1 MKARTVA
8 DAITAL
14 YCRLSVDDELDGD
27 SNSIVHQ
34 KEMLGEYARK
44 NNYNNVKFYVD
55 DGYSGT
61 NFNRPAFKELI
72 RDIDSGFVGT
82 VIVKD
87 MSRLGRDY
95 LKVGYYSEVY
105 FGEAGVHFI
114 AVNDNVDNTIENDSD
129 FTPFRNIM
137 NEWYAKDTSKKVRA
151 VIRAKGMS
159 GKSTCNCP
167 PYGYVKDEQGNWL
180 VEREAAGIVKK
191 IYAMCIQGY
200 GPMQISR
207 KLNEMK
213 AISPVVWKKKVGW
226 KYKLE
231 KVERPELWTVT
242 AVRRILSNPIYL
254 GHTINFRTKKK
265 SYKSHSVVFL
275 PKEDWVIFEN
285 THEAIIDQDTFD
297 TVQKLREGV
306 KRRLSID
313 GEMSMFSGLLYC
325 ADCGAKMYLNRH
337 RGSEKDCFN
346 CASYRKE
353 KGRGCTSHYIT
364 LHAVEDI
371 VLYDLQ
377 RVLGM
382 ARNNETEFIAM
393 LQEKSKRMTKKDLSE
408 KERAREEAERR
419 IDALDRIIQNL
430 YEDKVNGT
438 LTEERFIKLS
448 KNYENEQAE
457 LTNKLKILTNELAT
471 AQKETAEL
479 NKFMRLVKRY
489 TEITELSPEIVR
501 TFIDKIYV
509 HKGEKAQG
517 GHRQTIEIIYNC
529 VGAVPEMENN
539 RTETNSL
546 DNKSG
551 L

>member
-1 MKARTVA
+1 MKTKTAK
-8 DAITAL
+8 DSITAL
-14 YCRLSVDDELDGD
+14 YCRLSVDDELNGE
-27 SNSIVHQ
+27 SNSITHQ
-34 KEMLGEYARK
+34 KEMLEEYAQK
-44 NNYNNVKFYVD
+44 NNFYNIKFYVD

-72 RDIDSGFVGT
+72 KNIDSGIVGT

-167 PYGYVKDEQGNWL
+167 PYGYIKDENGNWL
-180 VEREAAGIVKK
+180 VEKEAAEIVKK
-191 IYAMCIQGY
+191 IYRLCIEGY
-200 GPMQISR
+200 GPMQISK
-207 KLNEMK
+207 KLNAQK
-213 AISPVVWKKKVGW
+213 AISPVVWKNKVGW

-231 KVERPELWTVT
+231 KVDHPELWTVS
-242 AVRRILSNPIYL
+242 AIRRILSNPIYL
-254 GHTINFRTKKK
+254 GNTVNFRTKKK
-265 SYKSHSVVFL
+265 SYKSHSVVYL
-275 PKEDWVIFEN
+275 PKDEWVIFED
-285 THEAIIDQDTFD
+285 THEAIIDRDTFD

-306 KRRLSID
+306 RRRVSID
-313 GEMSMFSGLLYC
+313 GEMSIFSGLLYC

-337 RGSEKDCFN
+337 RGSEKDAFN

-353 KGRGCTSHYIT
+353 KERTCTSHYIT
-364 LHAVEDI
+364 LHAIEDI

-382 ARNNETEFIAM
+382 AKGKETEFVSM
-393 LQEKSKRMTKKDLSE
+393 LQEKNKKMTKSDLSE
-408 KERAREEAERR
+408 KAKECDEAEKR
-419 IDALDRIIQNL
+419 IAVLDRIIQNL
-430 YEDKVNGT
+430 YEDKVSGT
-438 LTEERFIKLS
+438 LSEERFIKLS
-448 KNYENEQAE
+448 KNYESEQAE
-457 LTNKLKILTNELAT
+457 LTDKVKFLKEELMAV
-471 AQKETAEL
+471 QKETADI
-479 NKFMRLVKRY
+479 NKFMRLIKRY
-489 TEITELSPEIVR
+489 TEITELNAEIVR

-529 VGAVPEMENN
+529 VGAIPEMEN
-539 RTETNSL
+539 
-546 DNKSG
+546 D
-551 L
+551 

>member
-1 MKARTVA
+1 MKTKTAK
-8 DAITAL
+8 DSITAL
-14 YCRLSVDDELDGD
+14 YCRLSVDDELNGE
-27 SNSIVHQ
+27 SNSITHQ
-34 KEMLGEYARK
+34 KEMLEEYAQK
-44 NNYNNVKFYVD
+44 NNFYNIKFYVD

-61 NFNRPAFKELI
+61 SFNRPAFKELI
-72 RDIDSGFVGT
+72 KNIDSGIVGT

-167 PYGYVKDEQGNWL
+167 PYGYIKDENGNWL
-180 VEREAAGIVKK
+180 VEKEAAEIVKK
-191 IYAMCIQGY
+191 IYRLCIEGY
-200 GPMQISR
+200 GPMQISK
-207 KLNEMK
+207 KLNAQK
-213 AISPVVWKKKVGW
+213 AISPVVWKNKVGW

-231 KVERPELWTVT
+231 KVDHPELWTVS
-242 AVRRILSNPIYL
+242 AIRRILSNPIYL
-254 GHTINFRTKKK
+254 GNTVNFRTKKK
-265 SYKSHSVVFL
+265 SYKSHSVVYL
-275 PKEDWVIFEN
+275 PKDEWVIFED
-285 THEAIIDQDTFD
+285 THEAIIDRDTFD

-306 KRRLSID
+306 RRRVSID
-313 GEMSMFSGLLYC
+313 GEMSIFSGLLYC

-337 RGSEKDCFN
+337 RGSEKDAFN

-353 KGRGCTSHYIT
+353 KERTCTSHYIT
-364 LHAVEDI
+364 LHAIEDI

-382 ARNNETEFIAM
+382 AKGKETEFVSM
-393 LQEKSKRMTKKDLSE
+393 LQEKNKKMTKSDLSE
-408 KERAREEAERR
+408 KAKECDEAEKR
-419 IDALDRIIQNL
+419 IAVLDRIIQNL
-430 YEDKVNGT
+430 YEDKVSGT
-438 LTEERFIKLS
+438 LSEERFIKLS
-448 KNYENEQAE
+448 KNYESEQAE
-457 LTNKLKILTNELAT
+457 LTDKVKFLKEELMAV
-471 AQKETAEL
+471 QKETADI
-479 NKFMRLVKRY
+479 NKFMRLIKRY
-489 TEITELSPEIVR
+489 TEITELNAEIVR

-529 VGAVPEMENN
+529 VGAIPEMEN
-539 RTETNSL
+539 
-546 DNKSG
+546 D
-551 L
+551 

>member
-1 MKARTVA
+1 MKVRTVGEV
-8 DAITAL
+8 ITAI
-14 YCRLSVDDELDGD
+14 YCRLSVDDELNGE
-27 SNSIVHQ
+27 SNSITHQ
-34 KEMLGEYARK
+34 KEMLGEYAQK
-44 NNYNNVKFYVD
+44 KGYGNVKFYVD

-72 RDIDSGFVGT
+72 QDIDAGYVGT

-114 AVNDNVDNTIENDSD
+114 AVNDNVDNTIETDSD

-159 GKSTCNCP
+159 GKTTCNCP
-167 PYGYVKDEQGNWL
+167 PYGYTKDKEGKWH
-180 VEREAAGIVKK
+180 VENEAAEIIRQ
-191 IYAMCIQGY
+191 IYAMCIKGF
-200 GPMQISR
+200 GPMQISK
-207 KLNEMK
+207 KLNEMG
-213 AISPVVWKKKVGW
+213 AISPVVWKSKVGW
-226 KYKLE
+226 NYKLE
-231 KVERPELWTVT
+231 KVDHPELWTVT

-275 PKEDWVIFEN
+275 PKEEWVIFEN

-313 GEMSMFSGLLYC
+313 GEMSIFSGLLYC

-337 RGSEKDCFN
+337 RGNEKDAFN

-353 KGRGCTSHYIT
+353 KERVCTSHYIA
-364 LHAVEDI
+364 LHTVENI

-382 ARNNETEFIAM
+382 ARDNEEEFVAM
-393 LQEKSKRMTKKDLSE
+393 LQEKNKRMTTKELADKK
-408 KERAREEAERR
+408 KTCEEAERR
-419 IDALDRIIQNL
+419 IEALDRIIESL
-430 YEDKVNGT
+430 YEDKVSGT
-438 LTEERFIKLS
+438 LSEERFIKMS
-448 KNYENEQAE
+448 KKYEQEQAE
-457 LTNKLKILTNELAT
+457 LTENVKALKEELSAV
-471 AQKETAEL
+471 QKETADI
-479 NKFMRLVKRY
+479 NKFLRLVKKY
-489 TEITELSPEIVR
+489 TEITELKPEIVR
-501 TFIDKIYV
+501 TFIDKIYI

-517 GHRQTIEIIYNC
+517 GHRQTVEIIYNC
-529 VGAVPEMENN
+529 VGAIPDM
-539 RTETNSL
+539 
-546 DNKSG
+546 KSEE
-551 L
+551 

>member
-1 MKARTVA
+1 MKARTVGEV
-8 DAITAL
+8 ITAI
-14 YCRLSVDDELDGD
+14 YCRLSVDDELSGE
-27 SNSIVHQ
+27 SNSITHQ
-34 KEMLGEYARK
+34 KEMLGEYAQK
-44 NNYNNVKFYVD
+44 KGFGNVKFYVD

-72 RDIDSGFVGT
+72 QDIDAGYVGT

-114 AVNDNVDNTIENDSD
+114 AVNDNVDNTIETDSD

-159 GKSTCNCP
+159 GKTTCNCP
-167 PYGYVKDEQGNWL
+167 PYGYTKDKEGKWH
-180 VEREAAGIVKK
+180 VENEAAEIIRQ
-191 IYAMCIQGY
+191 IYAMCIKGF
-200 GPMQISR
+200 GPMQISK
-207 KLNEMK
+207 KLNEMG
-213 AISPVVWKKKVGW
+213 AISPVVWKSKVGW
-226 KYKLE
+226 NYKLE
-231 KVERPELWTVT
+231 KVDHPELWPVT

-285 THEAIIDQDTFD
+285 THEPIIDQDTFD

-313 GEMSMFSGLLYC
+313 GEMSIFSGLLYC

-337 RGSEKDCFN
+337 RGNEKDAFN

-353 KGRGCTSHYIT
+353 KERICTSHYIT
-364 LHAVEDI
+364 LHAVENI

-382 ARNNETEFIAM
+382 ARDNEEEFVAL
-393 LQEKSKRMTKKDLSE
+393 LQEKNKRVTTKELADK
-408 KERAREEAERR
+408 KKTCEEADRR
-419 IDALDRIIQNL
+419 IEALDRIIESL
-430 YEDKVNGT
+430 YEDKVSGT
-438 LTEERFIKLS
+438 LSKERFIKMS
-448 KNYENEQAE
+448 KKYEQEQDELTENVKVLRAE
-457 LTNKLKILTNELAT
+457 LSA
-471 AQKETAEL
+471 AQKETADI
-479 NKFMRLVKRY
+479 NKFLRLIKKY
-489 TEITELSPEIVR
+489 TEITELKPEIVR
-501 TFIDKIYV
+501 TFIDKIYI

-517 GHRQTIEIIYNC
+517 GHRQTVAIFYNC
-529 VGAVPEMENN
+529 VGAIPD
-539 RTETNSL
+539 L
-546 DNKSG
+546 KSE
-551 L
+551 

>member
-1 MKARTVA
+1 MKTKTAK
-8 DAITAL
+8 DSITAL
-14 YCRLSVDDELDGD
+14 YCRLSVDDELNGE
-27 SNSIVHQ
+27 SNSITHQ
-34 KEMLGEYARK
+34 KEMLEEYAQK
-44 NNYNNVKFYVD
+44 NNFYNIKFYVD

-72 RDIDSGFVGT
+72 KNIDSGIVGT

-167 PYGYVKDEQGNWL
+167 PYGYIKDENGNWL
-180 VEREAAGIVKK
+180 VEKEAAEIVKR
-191 IYAMCIQGY
+191 IYRLCIEGY
-200 GPMQISR
+200 GPMQISK
-207 KLNEMK
+207 KLNAQE
-213 AISPVVWKKKVGW
+213 AISPVVWKNKVGW

-231 KVERPELWTVT
+231 KVDHPELWTVS
-242 AVRRILSNPIYL
+242 AIRRILSNPIYL
-254 GHTINFRTKKK
+254 GNTVNFRTKKK
-265 SYKSHSVVFL
+265 SYKSHSVVYL
-275 PKEDWVIFEN
+275 PKDEWVIFED
-285 THEAIIDQDTFD
+285 THEAIIDRDTFD
-297 TVQKLREGV
+297 TVQKLREGA
-306 KRRLSID
+306 RRRVSID
-313 GEMSMFSGLLYC
+313 GEMSIFSGLLYC

-337 RGSEKDCFN
+337 RGSEKDAFN

-353 KGRGCTSHYIT
+353 KERTCTSHYIT
-364 LHAVEDI
+364 LHAIEDI

-382 ARNNETEFIAM
+382 AKGKETEFVSM
-393 LQEKSKRMTKKDLSE
+393 LQEKNKKMTKSDLSE
-408 KERAREEAERR
+408 KAKECDEAEKR
-419 IDALDRIIQNL
+419 IAVLDRIIQNL
-430 YEDKVNGT
+430 YEDKVSGT
-438 LTEERFIKLS
+438 LSEERFIKLS
-448 KNYENEQAE
+448 KNYESEQAE
-457 LTNKLKILTNELAT
+457 LTDKVKFLKEELMAV
-471 AQKETAEL
+471 QKETADI
-479 NKFMRLVKRY
+479 NKFMRLIKRY
-489 TEITELSPEIVR
+489 TEITELNAEIVR
-501 TFIDKIYV
+501 TFIDKIYI

-529 VGAVPEMENN
+529 VGAIPEMEN
-539 RTETNSL
+539 
-546 DNKSG
+546 D
-551 L
+551 

>member
-1 MKARTVA
+1 MSRTSR
-8 DAITAL
+8 ITAL
-14 YCRLSVDDELDGD
+14 YERLSRDDDLTGE
-27 SNSIVHQ
+27 SNSITNQ
-34 KEMLGEYARK
+34 KKYLEDYARR
-44 NNYNNVKFYVD
+44 NGFENIRHFTD
-55 DGYSGT
+55 DGFSGV
-61 NFNRPAFKELI
+61 NFNRPGFQSLIKEVEAGNVETL
-72 RDIDSGFVGT
+72 
-82 VIVKD
+82 IVKD
-87 MSRLGRDY
+87 MSRLGRNY
-95 LKVGYYSEVY
+95 LQVGFYTEVL
-105 FGEAGVHFI
+105 FPQKNVRFLAI
-114 AVNDNVDNTIENDSD
+114 NNSIDSNNASDND
-129 FTPFRNIM
+129 FAPFLNIM

-471 AQKETAEL
+471 AQKETADL

>member
-1 MKARTVA
+1 MKTKTAK
-8 DAITAL
+8 DSITAL
-14 YCRLSVDDELDGD
+14 YCRLSVDDELNGE
-27 SNSIVHQ
+27 SNSITHQ
-34 KEMLGEYARK
+34 KEMLEEYAQK
-44 NNYNNVKFYVD
+44 NNFYNIKFYVD

-61 NFNRPAFKELI
+61 SFNRPAFKELI
-72 RDIDSGFVGT
+72 KNIDSGIVGT

-167 PYGYVKDEQGNWL
+167 PYGYIKDENGNWL
-180 VEREAAGIVKK
+180 VEKEAAEIVKK
-191 IYAMCIQGY
+191 IYRLCIEGY
-200 GPMQISR
+200 GPMQISK
-207 KLNEMK
+207 KLNAQK
-213 AISPVVWKKKVGW
+213 AISPVVWKNKVGW

-231 KVERPELWTVT
+231 KVDHPELWTVS
-242 AVRRILSNPIYL
+242 AIRRILSNPIYL
-254 GHTINFRTKKK
+254 GNTVNFRTKKK
-265 SYKSHSVVFL
+265 SYKSHSVVYL
-275 PKEDWVIFEN
+275 PKDEWVIFED
-285 THEAIIDQDTFD
+285 THEAIIDRDTFD

-306 KRRLSID
+306 RRRVSID
-313 GEMSMFSGLLYC
+313 GEMSIFSGLLYC

-337 RGSEKDCFN
+337 RGSEKDAFN

-353 KGRGCTSHYIT
+353 KERTCTSHYIT
-364 LHAVEDI
+364 LHAIEDI

-382 ARNNETEFIAM
+382 AKGQETEFVSM
-393 LQEKSKRMTKKDLSE
+393 LQEKNKKMTKSDLSE
-408 KERAREEAERR
+408 KAKECDEAEKR
-419 IDALDRIIQNL
+419 IAVLDRIIQNL
-430 YEDKVNGT
+430 YEDKVSGT
-438 LTEERFIKLS
+438 LSEERFIKLS
-448 KNYENEQAE
+448 KNYESEQAE
-457 LTNKLKILTNELAT
+457 LTDKVKFLKEELMAV
-471 AQKETAEL
+471 QKETADI
-479 NKFMRLVKRY
+479 NKFMRLIKRY
-489 TEITELSPEIVR
+489 TEITELNVEIVR

-529 VGAVPEMENN
+529 VGAIPEMEN
-539 RTETNSL
+539 
-546 DNKSG
+546 D
-551 L
+551 

>member
-1 MKARTVA
+1 MKTKTAK
-8 DAITAL
+8 DSITAL
-14 YCRLSVDDELDGD
+14 YCRLSVDDELNGE
-27 SNSIVHQ
+27 SNSITHQ
-34 KEMLGEYARK
+34 KEMLEEYAQK
-44 NNYNNVKFYVD
+44 NNFYNIKFYVD

-61 NFNRPAFKELI
+61 SFNRPAFKELI
-72 RDIDSGFVGT
+72 KNIDSGIVGT

-167 PYGYVKDEQGNWL
+167 PYGYIKDENGNWL
-180 VEREAAGIVKK
+180 VEKEAAEIVKK
-191 IYAMCIQGY
+191 IYRLCIEGY
-200 GPMQISR
+200 GPMQISK
-207 KLNEMK
+207 KLNAQK
-213 AISPVVWKKKVGW
+213 AISPVVWKNKVGW

-231 KVERPELWTVT
+231 KVDHPELWTVS
-242 AVRRILSNPIYL
+242 AIRRILSNPIYL
-254 GHTINFRTKKK
+254 GNTVNFRTKKK
-265 SYKSHSVVFL
+265 SYKSHSVVYL
-275 PKEDWVIFEN
+275 PKDEWVIFED
-285 THEAIIDQDTFD
+285 THEAIIDRDTFD

-306 KRRLSID
+306 RRRVSID
-313 GEMSMFSGLLYC
+313 GEMSIFSGLLYC

-337 RGSEKDCFN
+337 RGSEKDAFN

-353 KGRGCTSHYIT
+353 KERTCTSHYIT
-364 LHAVEDI
+364 LHAIEDI

-382 ARNNETEFIAM
+382 AKGQETEFVSM
-393 LQEKSKRMTKKDLSE
+393 LQEKNKKMTKSDLSE
-408 KERAREEAERR
+408 KAKECDEAEKR
-419 IDALDRIIQNL
+419 IAVLERIIQNL
-430 YEDKVNGT
+430 YEDKVSGT
-438 LTEERFIKLS
+438 LSEERFIKLS
-448 KNYENEQAE
+448 KNYESEQAE
-457 LTNKLKILTNELAT
+457 LTDKVKFLKEELMAV
-471 AQKETAEL
+471 QKETADI
-479 NKFMRLVKRY
+479 NKFMRLIKRY
-489 TEITELSPEIVR
+489 TEITELNAEIVR

-529 VGAVPEMENN
+529 VGAIPEMEN
-539 RTETNSL
+539 
-546 DNKSG
+546 D
-551 L
+551 

>member
-1 MKARTVA
+1 MKTKTAK
-8 DAITAL
+8 DSITAL
-14 YCRLSVDDELDGD
+14 YCRLSVDDELNGE
-27 SNSIVHQ
+27 SNSITHQ
-34 KEMLGEYARK
+34 KEMLEEYAQK
-44 NNYNNVKFYVD
+44 NNFYNIKFYVD

-61 NFNRPAFKELI
+61 SFNRPAFKELI
-72 RDIDSGFVGT
+72 KNIDSGIVGT

-167 PYGYVKDEQGNWL
+167 PYGYIKDENGNWL
-180 VEREAAGIVKK
+180 VEKEAAEIVKK
-191 IYAMCIQGY
+191 IYRLCIEGY
-200 GPMQISR
+200 GPMQISK
-207 KLNEMK
+207 KLNAQK
-213 AISPVVWKKKVGW
+213 AISPVVWKNKVGW

-231 KVERPELWTVT
+231 KVDHPELWTVS
-242 AVRRILSNPIYL
+242 AIRRILSNPIYL
-254 GHTINFRTKKK
+254 GNTVNFRTKKK
-265 SYKSHSVVFL
+265 SYKSHSVVYL
-275 PKEDWVIFEN
+275 PKDEWVIFED
-285 THEAIIDQDTFD
+285 THEAIIDRDTFD

-306 KRRLSID
+306 RRRVSID
-313 GEMSMFSGLLYC
+313 GEMSIFSGLLYC

-337 RGSEKDCFN
+337 RGSEKDAFN

-353 KGRGCTSHYIT
+353 KERTCTSHYIT
-364 LHAVEDI
+364 LHAIEDI

-382 ARNNETEFIAM
+382 AKGQETEFVSM
-393 LQEKSKRMTKKDLSE
+393 LQEKNKKMTKSDLSE
-408 KERAREEAERR
+408 KAKECDEAEKR
-419 IDALDRIIQNL
+419 IAVLDRIIQNL
-430 YEDKVNGT
+430 YEDKASGT
-438 LTEERFIKLS
+438 LSEERFIKLS
-448 KNYENEQAE
+448 KNYESEQAE
-457 LTNKLKILTNELAT
+457 LTDKVKFLKEELMAV
-471 AQKETAEL
+471 QKETADI
-479 NKFMRLVKRY
+479 NKFMRLIKRY
-489 TEITELSPEIVR
+489 TEITELNAEIVR

-529 VGAVPEMENN
+529 VGAIPEMEN
-539 RTETNSL
+539 
-546 DNKSG
+546 D
-551 L
+551 

>member
-1 MKARTVA
+1 MKARTA
-8 DAITAL
+8 KDSITAL
-14 YCRLSVDDELDGD
+14 YCRLSVDDELNGE
-27 SNSIVHQ
+27 SNSITHQ
-34 KEMLGEYARK
+34 KEMLEEYAQK
-44 NNYNNVKFYVD
+44 NNFYNIKFYVD

-61 NFNRPAFKELI
+61 SFNRPAFKELI
-72 RDIDSGFVGT
+72 KNIDSGIVGT

-167 PYGYVKDEQGNWL
+167 PYGYIKDENGNWL
-180 VEREAAGIVKK
+180 VEKEAAEIVKK
-191 IYAMCIQGY
+191 IYRLCIEGY
-200 GPMQISR
+200 GPMQISK
-207 KLNEMK
+207 KLNAQK
-213 AISPVVWKKKVGW
+213 AISPVVWKNKVGW

-231 KVERPELWTVT
+231 KVDHPELWTVS
-242 AVRRILSNPIYL
+242 AIRRILSNPIYL
-254 GHTINFRTKKK
+254 GNTVNFRTKKK
-265 SYKSHSVVFL
+265 SYKSHSVVYL
-275 PKEDWVIFEN
+275 PKDEWVIFED
-285 THEAIIDQDTFD
+285 THEAIIDRDTFD

-306 KRRLSID
+306 RRRVSID
-313 GEMSMFSGLLYC
+313 GEMSIFSGLLYC

-337 RGSEKDCFN
+337 RGSEKDAFN

-353 KGRGCTSHYIT
+353 KERTCTSHYIT
-364 LHAVEDI
+364 LHAIEDI

-382 ARNNETEFIAM
+382 AKGQETEFVSM
-393 LQEKSKRMTKKDLSE
+393 LQEKNKKMTKSDLSE
-408 KERAREEAERR
+408 KAKECDEAEKR
-419 IDALDRIIQNL
+419 IAVLDRIIQNL
-430 YEDKVNGT
+430 YEDKVSGT
-438 LTEERFIKLS
+438 LSEERFIKLS
-448 KNYENEQAE
+448 KNYESEQAE
-457 LTNKLKILTNELAT
+457 LTDKVKFLKEELMAV
-471 AQKETAEL
+471 QKETADI
-479 NKFMRLVKRY
+479 NKFMRLIKRY
-489 TEITELSPEIVR
+489 TEITELNAEIVR

-529 VGAVPEMENN
+529 VGAIPEMEN
-539 RTETNSL
+539 
-546 DNKSG
+546 D
-551 L
+551 

>member
-1 MKARTVA
+1 MKTKTAK
-8 DAITAL
+8 DSITAL
-14 YCRLSVDDELDGD
+14 YCRLSVDDELNGE
-27 SNSIVHQ
+27 SNSITHQ
-34 KEMLGEYARK
+34 KEMLEEYAQK
-44 NNYNNVKFYVD
+44 NNFYNIKFYVD

-72 RDIDSGFVGT
+72 KNIDSGIVGT

-167 PYGYVKDEQGNWL
+167 PYGYIKDENGNWL
-180 VEREAAGIVKK
+180 VEKEAAEIVKK
-191 IYAMCIQGY
+191 IYRLCIEGY
-200 GPMQISR
+200 GPMQISK
-207 KLNEMK
+207 KLNAQE
-213 AISPVVWKKKVGW
+213 AISPVVWKNKVGW

-231 KVERPELWTVT
+231 KVDHPELWTVS
-242 AVRRILSNPIYL
+242 AIRRILSNPIYL
-254 GHTINFRTKKK
+254 GNTVNFRTKKK
-265 SYKSHSVVFL
+265 SYKSHSVVYL
-275 PKEDWVIFEN
+275 PKDEWVIFED
-285 THEAIIDQDTFD
+285 THEAIIDRDTFD

-306 KRRLSID
+306 RRRVSID
-313 GEMSMFSGLLYC
+313 GEMSIFSGLLYC

-337 RGSEKDCFN
+337 RGSEKDAFN

-353 KGRGCTSHYIT
+353 KERTCTSHYIT
-364 LHAVEDI
+364 LHAIEDI

-382 ARNNETEFIAM
+382 AKEKETEFVSM
-393 LQEKSKRMTKKDLSE
+393 LQEKNKKMTKSDLSE
-408 KERAREEAERR
+408 KAKECDEAEKR
-419 IDALDRIIQNL
+419 IAVLDRIIQNL
-430 YEDKVNGT
+430 YEDKVSGT
-438 LTEERFIKLS
+438 LSEERFIKLS
-448 KNYENEQAE
+448 KNYESEQAE
-457 LTNKLKILTNELAT
+457 LTDKVKFLQDELMAV
-471 AQKETAEL
+471 QKETADI
-479 NKFMRLVKRY
+479 NKFMRLIKRY
-489 TEITELSPEIVR
+489 TEITELNAEIVR

-529 VGAVPEMENN
+529 VGAIPEMENN
-539 RTETNSL
+539 
-546 DNKSG
+546 
-551 L
+551 

>member
-1 MKARTVA
+1 MKTKTAK
-8 DAITAL
+8 DSITAL
-14 YCRLSVDDELDGD
+14 YCRLSVDDELNGE
-27 SNSIVHQ
+27 SNSITHQ
-34 KEMLGEYARK
+34 KEMLEEYAQK
-44 NNYNNVKFYVD
+44 NNFCNIKFYVD

-72 RDIDSGFVGT
+72 KNIDSGIVGT

-114 AVNDNVDNTIENDSD
+114 AVNDNVDNTIEDDSD

-167 PYGYVKDEQGNWL
+167 PYGYIKDDDGNWL
-180 VEREAAGIVKK
+180 VEKEAAEIVKR
-191 IYAMCIQGY
+191 IYRMCIEGY
-200 GPMQISR
+200 GPMQISK
-207 KLNEMK
+207 KLNEQK
-213 AISPVVWKKKVGW
+213 AISPVVWKNKVGW

-231 KVERPELWTVT
+231 KVDHPELWTVS
-242 AVRRILSNPIYL
+242 AIRRILSNPIYL
-254 GHTINFRTKKK
+254 GNTVNFRTKKK
-265 SYKSHSVVFL
+265 SYKSHSVVYL
-275 PKEDWVIFEN
+275 PKDEWVIFED
-285 THEAIIDQDTFD
+285 THEAIIDRDTFD

-306 KRRLSID
+306 RRRVSID
-313 GEMSMFSGLLYC
+313 GEMSIFSGLLYC

-337 RGSEKDCFN
+337 RGSEKDAFN

-353 KGRGCTSHYIT
+353 KERTCTSHYIT
-364 LHAVEDI
+364 LHAIEDI

-382 ARNNETEFIAM
+382 AKGRETEFVSM
-393 LQEKSKRMTKKDLSE
+393 LQEKNKRMTKSDLSE
-408 KERAREEAERR
+408 KAKECDEAEKR
-419 IDALDRIIQNL
+419 IAVLDRIIQNL
-430 YEDKVNGT
+430 YEDKVSGT
-438 LTEERFIKLS
+438 LSEERFIKLS
-448 KNYENEQAE
+448 KNYESEQAE
-457 LTNKLKILTNELAT
+457 LTDKVKFLKEELIAV
-471 AQKETAEL
+471 QKETADI
-479 NKFMRLVKRY
+479 NKFMRLIKRY
-489 TEITELSPEIVR
+489 TEITELSAEIVR

-529 VGAVPEMENN
+529 VGAIPEMENN
-539 RTETNSL
+539 
-546 DNKSG
+546 
-551 L
+551 

>member
-1 MKARTVA
+1 MKTKTAK
-8 DAITAL
+8 DSITAL
-14 YCRLSVDDELDGD
+14 YCRLSVDDELNGE
-27 SNSIVHQ
+27 SNSITHQ
-34 KEMLGEYARK
+34 KEMLEEYAQK
-44 NNYNNVKFYVD
+44 NNFYNIKFYVD

-72 RDIDSGFVGT
+72 KNIDSGLVGT

-167 PYGYVKDEQGNWL
+167 PYGYIKDENGNWL
-180 VEREAAGIVKK
+180 VEKEAAEIIKR
-191 IYAMCIQGY
+191 IYRLCIEGY
-200 GPMQISR
+200 GPMQISK
-207 KLNEMK
+207 KLNAQK
-213 AISPVVWKKKVGW
+213 AISPVVWKNKVGW

-231 KVERPELWTVT
+231 KVDHPELWTVS
-242 AVRRILSNPIYL
+242 AIRRILSNPIYL
-254 GHTINFRTKKK
+254 GNTVNFRTKKK
-265 SYKSHSVVFL
+265 SYKSHSVVYL
-275 PKEDWVIFEN
+275 PKDEWVIFED
-285 THEAIIDQDTFD
+285 THEAIIDRDTFD

-306 KRRLSID
+306 RRRVSID
-313 GEMSMFSGLLYC
+313 GEMSIFSGLLYC

-337 RGSEKDCFN
+337 RGSEKDAFN

-353 KGRGCTSHYIT
+353 KERTCTSHYIT
-364 LHAVEDI
+364 LHAIEDI

-382 ARNNETEFIAM
+382 AKGQETEFVSM
-393 LQEKSKRMTKKDLSE
+393 LQEKNKKMTKSDLSE
-408 KERAREEAERR
+408 KAKECDEAEKR
-419 IDALDRIIQNL
+419 IAVLDRIIQNL
-430 YEDKVNGT
+430 YEDKVSGT
-438 LTEERFIKLS
+438 LSEERFIKLS
-448 KNYENEQAE
+448 KNYESEQAE
-457 LTNKLKILTNELAT
+457 LTDKVKFLKDELMAV
-471 AQKETAEL
+471 QKETADI
-479 NKFMRLVKRY
+479 NKFMRLIKRY
-489 TEITELSPEIVR
+489 TEITELNAEIVR

-529 VGAVPEMENN
+529 VGAIPEMEN
-539 RTETNSL
+539 
-546 DNKSG
+546 D
-551 L
+551 

>member
-1 MKARTVA
+1 MKTKTAK
-8 DAITAL
+8 DSITAL
-14 YCRLSVDDELDGD
+14 YCRLSVDDELNGE
-27 SNSIVHQ
+27 SNSITHQ
-34 KEMLGEYARK
+34 KEMLEEYAHK
-44 NNYNNVKFYVD
+44 NNFCNIKFYVD

-72 RDIDSGFVGT
+72 KNIDSGLVGA

-167 PYGYVKDEQGNWL
+167 PYGYIKDENGNWL
-180 VEREAAGIVKK
+180 VEKEAAEIVKR
-191 IYAMCIQGY
+191 IYRLCIEGY
-200 GPMQISR
+200 GPMQISK
-207 KLNEMK
+207 KLNAQE
-213 AISPVVWKKKVGW
+213 AISPVVWKNKVGW

-231 KVERPELWTVT
+231 KVDHPELWTVS
-242 AVRRILSNPIYL
+242 AIRRILSNPIYL
-254 GHTINFRTKKK
+254 GNTVNFRTKKK
-265 SYKSHSVVFL
+265 SYKSHSVVYL
-275 PKEDWVIFEN
+275 PKDEWVIFED
-285 THEAIIDQDTFD
+285 THEAIIDRDTFD

-306 KRRLSID
+306 RRRVSID
-313 GEMSMFSGLLYC
+313 GEMSIFSGLLYC
-325 ADCGAKMYLNRH
+325 ADCGSKMYLNRH
-337 RGSEKDCFN
+337 RGSEKDAFN

-353 KGRGCTSHYIT
+353 KERTCTSHYIT
-364 LHAVEDI
+364 LHAIEDI

-382 ARNNETEFIAM
+382 AKGKETEFVSM
-393 LQEKSKRMTKKDLSE
+393 LQEKNKKMTKSDLSE
-408 KERAREEAERR
+408 KAKECDEAEKR
-419 IDALDRIIQNL
+419 IAVLDRIIQNL
-430 YEDKVNGT
+430 YEDKVSGT
-438 LTEERFIKLS
+438 LSEERFIKLS
-448 KNYENEQAE
+448 KNYESEQAE
-457 LTNKLKILTNELAT
+457 LTDKVKFLKDELMT
-471 AQKETAEL
+471 VQKETADI
-479 NKFMRLVKRY
+479 NKFMRLIKRY
-489 TEITELSPEIVR
+489 TVITELNAEIVR

-529 VGAVPEMENN
+529 VGAIPEMENN
-539 RTETNSL
+539 
-546 DNKSG
+546 
-551 L
+551 

>member
-1 MKARTVA
+1 MKTKTAK
-8 DAITAL
+8 DSITAL
-14 YCRLSVDDELDGD
+14 YCRLSVDDELNGE
-27 SNSIVHQ
+27 SNSITHQ
-34 KEMLGEYARK
+34 KEMLEEYAQK
-44 NNYNNVKFYVD
+44 NNFYNIKFYVD

-72 RDIDSGFVGT
+72 KNIDSGIVGT

-167 PYGYVKDEQGNWL
+167 PYGYIKDENGNWL
-180 VEREAAGIVKK
+180 VEKEAAEIVKK
-191 IYAMCIQGY
+191 IYRLCIEGY
-200 GPMQISR
+200 GPMQISK
-207 KLNEMK
+207 KLNEQK
-213 AISPVVWKKKVGW
+213 AISPVVWKNKVGW

-231 KVERPELWTVT
+231 KVDHPELWTVS
-242 AVRRILSNPIYL
+242 AIRRILSNPIYL
-254 GHTINFRTKKK
+254 GNTVNFRTKKK
-265 SYKSHSVVFL
+265 SYKSHSVVYL
-275 PKEDWVIFEN
+275 PKDEWVIFED
-285 THEAIIDQDTFD
+285 THEAIIDRDTFD

-306 KRRLSID
+306 RRRVSID
-313 GEMSMFSGLLYC
+313 GEMSIFSGLLYC

-337 RGSEKDCFN
+337 RGSEKDAFN

-353 KGRGCTSHYIT
+353 KERTCTSHYIT
-364 LHAVEDI
+364 LHAIEDI

-382 ARNNETEFIAM
+382 AKGQETEFVSM
-393 LQEKSKRMTKKDLSE
+393 LQEKNKKMTKSDLSE
-408 KERAREEAERR
+408 KAKECDEAEKR
-419 IDALDRIIQNL
+419 IAVLDRIIQNL
-430 YEDKVNGT
+430 YEDKVSGT
-438 LTEERFIKLS
+438 LSEERFIKLS
-448 KNYENEQAE
+448 KNYESEQAE
-457 LTNKLKILTNELAT
+457 LTDKVKFLKEELMAV
-471 AQKETAEL
+471 QKETADI
-479 NKFMRLVKRY
+479 NKFMRLIKRY
-489 TEITELSPEIVR
+489 TEITELNAEIVR

-529 VGAVPEMENN
+529 VGAIPEMEN
-539 RTETNSL
+539 
-546 DNKSG
+546 D
-551 L
+551 

>member
-1 MKARTVA
+1 MKTKTAK
-8 DAITAL
+8 DSITAL
-14 YCRLSVDDELDGD
+14 YCRLSVDDELNGE
-27 SNSIVHQ
+27 SNSITHQ
-34 KEMLGEYARK
+34 KEMLEEYAQK
-44 NNYNNVKFYVD
+44 NNFCNIKFYVD

-72 RDIDSGFVGT
+72 KNIDSGIVGT

-167 PYGYVKDEQGNWL
+167 PYGYIKDENGNWL
-180 VEREAAGIVKK
+180 VEKEAAEIVKK
-191 IYAMCIQGY
+191 IYRLCIEGY
-200 GPMQISR
+200 GPMQISK
-207 KLNEMK
+207 KLNEQK
-213 AISPVVWKKKVGW
+213 AISPVVWKNKVGW

-231 KVERPELWTVT
+231 KVDHPELWTVS
-242 AVRRILSNPIYL
+242 AIRRILSNPIYL
-254 GHTINFRTKKK
+254 GNTVNFRTKKK
-265 SYKSHSVVFL
+265 SYKSHTVIYL
-275 PKEDWVIFEN
+275 PKDEWVIFED
-285 THEAIIDQDTFD
+285 THEAIIDRDTFD

-306 KRRLSID
+306 RRRVSID
-313 GEMSMFSGLLYC
+313 GEMSIFSGLLYC

-337 RGSEKDCFN
+337 RGSEKDAFN

-353 KGRGCTSHYIT
+353 KERTCTSHYIT
-364 LHAVEDI
+364 LHAIEDI

-382 ARNNETEFIAM
+382 AKGKETEFVSM
-393 LQEKSKRMTKKDLSE
+393 LQEKNKKMTKSDLSE
-408 KERAREEAERR
+408 KAKECDEAEKR
-419 IDALDRIIQNL
+419 IAVLDRIIQNL
-430 YEDKVNGT
+430 YEDKVSGT
-438 LTEERFIKLS
+438 LSEERFIKLS
-448 KNYENEQAE
+448 KNYESEQAE
-457 LTNKLKILTNELAT
+457 LTDKVKFLKDELMAV
-471 AQKETAEL
+471 QKETADI
-479 NKFMRLVKRY
+479 NKFMRLIKRY
-489 TEITELSPEIVR
+489 TEITKLNAEIVR
-501 TFIDKIYV
+501 TFIDKIYI

-529 VGAVPEMENN
+529 VGAIPEMEN
-539 RTETNSL
+539 
-546 DNKSG
+546 D
-551 L
+551 

>member
-1 MKARTVA
+1 MKTKTAK
-8 DAITAL
+8 DSITAL
-14 YCRLSVDDELDGD
+14 YCRLSVDDELNGE
-27 SNSIVHQ
+27 SNSITHQ
-34 KEMLGEYARK
+34 KEMLEEYAQK
-44 NNYNNVKFYVD
+44 NNFYNIKFYVD

-61 NFNRPAFKELI
+61 SFNRPAFKELI
-72 RDIDSGFVGT
+72 KNIDSGIVGT

-167 PYGYVKDEQGNWL
+167 PYGYIKDENGNWL
-180 VEREAAGIVKK
+180 VEKEAAEIVKK
-191 IYAMCIQGY
+191 IYRLCIEGY
-200 GPMQISR
+200 GPMQISK
-207 KLNEMK
+207 KLNAQK
-213 AISPVVWKKKVGW
+213 AISPVVWKNKVGW

-231 KVERPELWTVT
+231 KVGHPELWTVS
-242 AVRRILSNPIYL
+242 AIRRILSNPIYL
-254 GHTINFRTKKK
+254 GNTVNFRTKKK
-265 SYKSHSVVFL
+265 SYKSHSVVYL
-275 PKEDWVIFEN
+275 PKDEWVIFED
-285 THEAIIDQDTFD
+285 THEAIIDRDTFD

-306 KRRLSID
+306 RRRVSID
-313 GEMSMFSGLLYC
+313 GEMSIFSGLLYC

-337 RGSEKDCFN
+337 RGSEKDAFN

-353 KGRGCTSHYIT
+353 KERTCTSHYIT
-364 LHAVEDI
+364 LHAIEDI

-382 ARNNETEFIAM
+382 AKGQETEFVSM
-393 LQEKSKRMTKKDLSE
+393 LQEKNKKMTKSDLSE
-408 KERAREEAERR
+408 KAKECDEAEKR
-419 IDALDRIIQNL
+419 IAVLDRIIQNL
-430 YEDKVNGT
+430 YEDKVSGT
-438 LTEERFIKLS
+438 LSEERFIKLS
-448 KNYENEQAE
+448 KNYESEQAE
-457 LTNKLKILTNELAT
+457 LTDKVKFLKEELMAV
-471 AQKETAEL
+471 QKETADI
-479 NKFMRLVKRY
+479 NKFMRLIKRY
-489 TEITELSPEIVR
+489 TEITELNAEIVR

-529 VGAVPEMENN
+529 VGAIPEMEN
-539 RTETNSL
+539 
-546 DNKSG
+546 D
-551 L
+551 

>member
-1 MKARTVA
+1 MKTKTAK
-8 DAITAL
+8 DSITAL
-14 YCRLSVDDELDGD
+14 YCRLSVDDELNGE
-27 SNSIVHQ
+27 SNSITHQ
-34 KEMLGEYARK
+34 KEMLEEYAQK
-44 NNYNNVKFYVD
+44 NNFYNIKFYVD

-61 NFNRPAFKELI
+61 SFNRPAFKELI
-72 RDIDSGFVGT
+72 KNIDSGIVGT

-167 PYGYVKDEQGNWL
+167 PYGYIKDENGNWL
-180 VEREAAGIVKK
+180 VEKEAAEIVKR
-191 IYAMCIQGY
+191 IYRLCIEGY
-200 GPMQISR
+200 GPMQISK
-207 KLNEMK
+207 KLNAQK
-213 AISPVVWKKKVGW
+213 AISPVVWKNKVGW

-231 KVERPELWTVT
+231 KVDHPELWTVS
-242 AVRRILSNPIYL
+242 AIRRILSNPIYL
-254 GHTINFRTKKK
+254 GNTVNFRTKKK
-265 SYKSHSVVFL
+265 SYKSHSVVYL
-275 PKEDWVIFEN
+275 PKDEWVIFED
-285 THEAIIDQDTFD
+285 THEAIIDRDTFD

-306 KRRLSID
+306 RRRVSID
-313 GEMSMFSGLLYC
+313 GEMSIFSGLLYC

-337 RGSEKDCFN
+337 RGSEKDAFN

-353 KGRGCTSHYIT
+353 KERTCTSHYIT
-364 LHAVEDI
+364 LHAIEDI

-382 ARNNETEFIAM
+382 AKGQETEFVSM
-393 LQEKSKRMTKKDLSE
+393 LQEKNKKMTKSDLSE
-408 KERAREEAERR
+408 KAKECDEAEKR
-419 IDALDRIIQNL
+419 IAVLDRIIQNL
-430 YEDKVNGT
+430 YEDKVSGM
-438 LTEERFIKLS
+438 LSEERFIKLS
-448 KNYENEQAE
+448 KNYESEQAE
-457 LTNKLKILTNELAT
+457 LTDKVKFLKEELMAV
-471 AQKETAEL
+471 QKETADI
-479 NKFMRLVKRY
+479 NKFMRLIKRY
-489 TEITELSPEIVR
+489 TEITELNAEIVR

-529 VGAVPEMENN
+529 VGAIPEMEN
-539 RTETNSL
+539 
-546 DNKSG
+546 D
-551 L
+551 

>member
-1 MKARTVA
+1 MKTKTAK
-8 DAITAL
+8 DSITAL
-14 YCRLSVDDELDGD
+14 YCRLSVDDELNGE
-27 SNSIVHQ
+27 SNSITHQ
-34 KEMLGEYARK
+34 KEMLEEYAQK
-44 NNYNNVKFYVD
+44 NNFYNIKFYVD

-72 RDIDSGFVGT
+72 KNIDSGIVGT

-167 PYGYVKDEQGNWL
+167 PYGYIKDENGNWL
-180 VEREAAGIVKK
+180 VEKEAAEIVKK
-191 IYAMCIQGY
+191 IYRLCIEGY
-200 GPMQISR
+200 GPMQISK
-207 KLNEMK
+207 KLNAQK
-213 AISPVVWKKKVGW
+213 AISPVVWKNKVGW

-231 KVERPELWTVT
+231 KVDHPELWTVS
-242 AVRRILSNPIYL
+242 AIRRILSNPIYL
-254 GHTINFRTKKK
+254 GNTVNFRTKKK
-265 SYKSHSVVFL
+265 SYKSHSVVYL
-275 PKEDWVIFEN
+275 PKDEWVIFED
-285 THEAIIDQDTFD
+285 THEAIIDRDTFD

-306 KRRLSID
+306 RRRVSID
-313 GEMSMFSGLLYC
+313 GEMSIFSGLLYC

-337 RGSEKDCFN
+337 RGSEKDAFN

-353 KGRGCTSHYIT
+353 KERTCTSHYIT
-364 LHAVEDI
+364 LHAIEDI

-382 ARNNETEFIAM
+382 AKGQETEFVSM
-393 LQEKSKRMTKKDLSE
+393 LQEKNKKMTKSDLSE
-408 KERAREEAERR
+408 KAKECDEAEKR
-419 IDALDRIIQNL
+419 IAVLDRIIQNI
-430 YEDKVNGT
+430 YEDKVSGT
-438 LTEERFIKLS
+438 LSEERFIKLS
-448 KNYENEQAE
+448 KNYESEQAE
-457 LTNKLKILTNELAT
+457 LTDKVKFLKEELMAV
-471 AQKETAEL
+471 QKETADI
-479 NKFMRLVKRY
+479 NKFMRLIKRY
-489 TEITELSPEIVR
+489 TEITELNAEIVR

-529 VGAVPEMENN
+529 VGAIPEMEN
-539 RTETNSL
+539 
-546 DNKSG
+546 D
-551 L
+551 

>member
-1 MKARTVA
+1 MKTKTAK
-8 DAITAL
+8 DSITAL
-14 YCRLSVDDELDGD
+14 YCRLSVDDELNGE
-27 SNSIVHQ
+27 SNSITHQ
-34 KEMLGEYARK
+34 KEMLEEYAQK
-44 NNYNNVKFYVD
+44 NNFYNIKFYVD

-61 NFNRPAFKELI
+61 SFNRPAFKELI
-72 RDIDSGFVGT
+72 KNIDSGIVGT

-167 PYGYVKDEQGNWL
+167 PYGYIKDENGNWL
-180 VEREAAGIVKK
+180 VEKEAAEIVKK
-191 IYAMCIQGY
+191 IYRLCIEGY
-200 GPMQISR
+200 GPMQISK
-207 KLNEMK
+207 KLNAQK
-213 AISPVVWKKKVGW
+213 AISPVVWKNKVGW

-231 KVERPELWTVT
+231 KVDHPELWTVS
-242 AVRRILSNPIYL
+242 ALRRFLSNPIYL
-254 GHTINFRTKKK
+254 GNTVNFRTKKK
-265 SYKSHSVVFL
+265 SYKSHSVVYL
-275 PKEDWVIFEN
+275 PKDEWVIFED
-285 THEAIIDQDTFD
+285 THEAIIDRDTFD

-306 KRRLSID
+306 RRRVSID
-313 GEMSMFSGLLYC
+313 GEMSIFSGLLYC

-337 RGSEKDCFN
+337 RGSEKDAFN

-353 KGRGCTSHYIT
+353 KERTCTSHYIT
-364 LHAVEDI
+364 LHAIEDI

-382 ARNNETEFIAM
+382 AKGQETEFVSM
-393 LQEKSKRMTKKDLSE
+393 LQEKNKKMTKSDLSE
-408 KERAREEAERR
+408 KAKECDEAEKR
-419 IDALDRIIQNL
+419 IAVLDRIIQNL
-430 YEDKVNGT
+430 YEDKVSGT
-438 LTEERFIKLS
+438 LSEERFIKLS
-448 KNYENEQAE
+448 KNYESEQAE
-457 LTNKLKILTNELAT
+457 LTDKVKFLKEELMAV
-471 AQKETAEL
+471 QKETADI
-479 NKFMRLVKRY
+479 NKFMRLIKRY
-489 TEITELSPEIVR
+489 TEITELNAEIVR

-529 VGAVPEMENN
+529 VGAIPEMEN
-539 RTETNSL
+539 
-546 DNKSG
+546 D
-551 L
+551 

>member
-1 MKARTVA
+1 MKTKTAK
-8 DAITAL
+8 DSITAL
-14 YCRLSVDDELDGD
+14 YCRLSVDDELNGE
-27 SNSIVHQ
+27 SNSITHQ
-34 KEMLGEYARK
+34 KEMLEEYAQK
-44 NNYNNVKFYVD
+44 NNFYNIKFYVD

-61 NFNRPAFKELI
+61 SFNRPAFKELI
-72 RDIDSGFVGT
+72 KNIDSGIVGT

-167 PYGYVKDEQGNWL
+167 PYGYIKDENGNWL
-180 VEREAAGIVKK
+180 VEKEAAEIVKR
-191 IYAMCIQGY
+191 IYRLCIEGY
-200 GPMQISR
+200 GPMQISK
-207 KLNEMK
+207 KLNAQE
-213 AISPVVWKKKVGW
+213 AISPVVWKNKVGW

-231 KVERPELWTVT
+231 KVDHPELWTVS
-242 AVRRILSNPIYL
+242 AIRRILSNPIYL
-254 GHTINFRTKKK
+254 GNTVNFRTKKK
-265 SYKSHSVVFL
+265 SYKSHSVVYL
-275 PKEDWVIFEN
+275 PKDEWVIFED
-285 THEAIIDQDTFD
+285 THEAIIDRDTFD

-306 KRRLSID
+306 RRRVSID
-313 GEMSMFSGLLYC
+313 GEMSIFSGLLYC

-337 RGSEKDCFN
+337 RGSEKDAFN

-353 KGRGCTSHYIT
+353 KERTCTSHYIT
-364 LHAVEDI
+364 LHAIEDI

-382 ARNNETEFIAM
+382 AKGQETEFVSM
-393 LQEKSKRMTKKDLSE
+393 LQEKNKKMTKSDLSE
-408 KERAREEAERR
+408 KAKECDEAEKR
-419 IDALDRIIQNL
+419 IAVLDRIIQNL
-430 YEDKVNGT
+430 YEDKVSGT
-438 LTEERFIKLS
+438 LSEERFIKLS
-448 KNYENEQAE
+448 KNYESEQAE
-457 LTNKLKILTNELAT
+457 LTDKVKFLKEELMAV
-471 AQKETAEL
+471 QKETADI
-479 NKFMRLVKRY
+479 NKFMRLIKRY
-489 TEITELSPEIVR
+489 TEITELNAEIVR

-529 VGAVPEMENN
+529 VGAIPEMEN
-539 RTETNSL
+539 
-546 DNKSG
+546 D
-551 L
+551 

>member
-1 MKARTVA
+1 MKTKMAK
-8 DAITAL
+8 DSITAL
-14 YCRLSVDDELDGD
+14 YCRLSVDDELNGE
-27 SNSIVHQ
+27 SNSITHQ
-34 KEMLGEYARK
+34 KEMLEEYAQK
-44 NNYNNVKFYVD
+44 NNFYNIKFYVD

-61 NFNRPAFKELI
+61 SFNRPAFKELI
-72 RDIDSGFVGT
+72 KNIDSGIVGT

-167 PYGYVKDEQGNWL
+167 PYGYIKDENGNWL
-180 VEREAAGIVKK
+180 VEKEAAEIVKK
-191 IYAMCIQGY
+191 IYRLCIEGY
-200 GPMQISR
+200 GPMQISK
-207 KLNEMK
+207 KLNAQK
-213 AISPVVWKKKVGW
+213 AISPVVWKNKVGW

-231 KVERPELWTVT
+231 KVDHPELWTVS
-242 AVRRILSNPIYL
+242 AIRRILSNPIYL
-254 GHTINFRTKKK
+254 GNTVNFRTKKK
-265 SYKSHSVVFL
+265 SYKSHSVVYL
-275 PKEDWVIFEN
+275 PKDEWVIFED
-285 THEAIIDQDTFD
+285 THEAIIDRDTFD

-306 KRRLSID
+306 RRRVSID
-313 GEMSMFSGLLYC
+313 GEMSIFSGLLYC

-337 RGSEKDCFN
+337 RGSEKDAFN

-353 KGRGCTSHYIT
+353 KERTCTSHYIT
-364 LHAVEDI
+364 LHAIEDI

-382 ARNNETEFIAM
+382 AKGQETEFVSM
-393 LQEKSKRMTKKDLSE
+393 LQEKNKKMTKSDLSE
-408 KERAREEAERR
+408 KAKECDEAEKR
-419 IDALDRIIQNL
+419 IAVLDRIIQNL
-430 YEDKVNGT
+430 YEDKVSGT
-438 LTEERFIKLS
+438 LSEERFIKLS
-448 KNYENEQAE
+448 KNYESEQAE
-457 LTNKLKILTNELAT
+457 LTDKVKFLKEELMAV
-471 AQKETAEL
+471 QKETADI
-479 NKFMRLVKRY
+479 NKFMRLIKRY
-489 TEITELSPEIVR
+489 TEITELNAEIVR

-529 VGAVPEMENN
+529 VGAIPEMEN
-539 RTETNSL
+539 
-546 DNKSG
+546 D
-551 L
+551 

>member
-1 MKARTVA
+1 MKARTVGEV
-8 DAITAL
+8 ITAI
-14 YCRLSVDDELDGD
+14 YCRLSVDDELNGE
-27 SNSIVHQ
+27 SNSITHQ
-34 KEMLGEYARK
+34 KEMLGEYAQK
-44 NNYNNVKFYVD
+44 KGFGNVKFYVD

-72 RDIDSGFVGT
+72 QDIDAGYVGT

-114 AVNDNVDNTIENDSD
+114 AVNDNVDNTIETDSD

-159 GKSTCNCP
+159 GKTTCNCP
-167 PYGYVKDEQGNWL
+167 PYGYTKDKEGKWH
-180 VEREAAGIVKK
+180 VESEAAEIIRQ
-191 IYAMCIQGY
+191 IYAMCIKGF
-200 GPMQISR
+200 GPMQISK
-207 KLNEMK
+207 KLNETG
-213 AISPVVWKKKVGW
+213 AISPVVWKSKVGW
-226 KYKLE
+226 NYKLE
-231 KVERPELWTVT
+231 KVDHPELWTVT

-285 THEAIIDQDTFD
+285 THEPIIDQDTFD

-313 GEMSMFSGLLYC
+313 GEMSIFSGLLYC

-337 RGSEKDCFN
+337 RGNEKDAFN

-353 KGRGCTSHYIT
+353 KERICTSHYIT
-364 LHAVEDI
+364 LHAVENI

-382 ARNNETEFIAM
+382 ARDNEEEFVAM
-393 LQEKSKRMTKKDLSE
+393 LQEKNKRVTTKELADK
-408 KERAREEAERR
+408 KKTCEEADRR
-419 IDALDRIIQNL
+419 IEALDRIIESL
-430 YEDKVNGT
+430 YEDKVSGT
-438 LTEERFIKLS
+438 LSEERFIKMS
-448 KNYENEQAE
+448 KKYEREQAE
-457 LTNKLKILTNELAT
+457 LTENVKALRAELSA
-471 AQKETAEL
+471 AQKETADI
-479 NKFMRLVKRY
+479 NKFLRLVKKY
-489 TEITELSPEIVR
+489 TEITELKPEIVR
-501 TFIDKIYV
+501 TFIDKIYI

-529 VGAVPEMENN
+529 VGAIP
-539 RTETNSL
+539 
-546 DNKSG
+546 DIKSE
-551 L
+551 

>member
-1 MKARTVA
+1 MKTKTAK
-8 DAITAL
+8 DSITAL
-14 YCRLSVDDELDGD
+14 YCRLSVDDELNGE
-27 SNSIVHQ
+27 SNSITHQ
-34 KEMLGEYARK
+34 KEMLEEYAQK
-44 NNYNNVKFYVD
+44 NNFYNIKFYVD

-72 RDIDSGFVGT
+72 KNIDSGIVGT

-167 PYGYVKDEQGNWL
+167 PYGYIKDENGNWL
-180 VEREAAGIVKK
+180 VEKEAAEIVKK
-191 IYAMCIQGY
+191 IYRLCIEGY
-200 GPMQISR
+200 GPMQISK
-207 KLNEMK
+207 KLNAQK
-213 AISPVVWKKKVGW
+213 AISPVVWKNKVGW

-231 KVERPELWTVT
+231 KVDHPELWTVS
-242 AVRRILSNPIYL
+242 AIRRILSNPIYL
-254 GHTINFRTKKK
+254 GNTVNFRTKKK
-265 SYKSHSVVFL
+265 SYKSHSVVYL
-275 PKEDWVIFEN
+275 PKDEWVIFED
-285 THEAIIDQDTFD
+285 THEAIIDRDTFD

-306 KRRLSID
+306 RRRVSID
-313 GEMSMFSGLLYC
+313 GEMSIFSGLLYC

-337 RGSEKDCFN
+337 RGSEKDAFN

-353 KGRGCTSHYIT
+353 KERTCTSHYIT
-364 LHAVEDI
+364 LHAIEDI

-382 ARNNETEFIAM
+382 AKGKETEFVSM
-393 LQEKSKRMTKKDLSE
+393 LQEKNKKMTKSDLSE
-408 KERAREEAERR
+408 KTKECDEAEKR
-419 IDALDRIIQNL
+419 IAVLDRIIQNL
-430 YEDKVNGT
+430 YEDKVSGT
-438 LTEERFIKLS
+438 LSEERFIKLS
-448 KNYENEQAE
+448 KNYESEQAE
-457 LTNKLKILTNELAT
+457 LTDKVKFLKEELMAV
-471 AQKETAEL
+471 QKETADI
-479 NKFMRLVKRY
+479 NKFMRLIKRY
-489 TEITELSPEIVR
+489 TEITELNAEIVR

-509 HKGEKAQG
+509 HKGETAQG

-529 VGAVPEMENN
+529 VGAIPEMEN
-539 RTETNSL
+539 
-546 DNKSG
+546 D
-551 L
+551 

>member
-1 MKARTVA
+1 MKARTVGEV
-8 DAITAL
+8 ITAI
-14 YCRLSVDDELDGD
+14 YCRLSVDDELSGE
-27 SNSIVHQ
+27 SNSITHQ
-34 KEMLGEYARK
+34 KEMLGEYAQK
-44 NNYNNVKFYVD
+44 KGFGNVKFYVD

-72 RDIDSGFVGT
+72 QDIDAGFVGT

-114 AVNDNVDNTIENDSD
+114 AVNDNVDNTIETDSD

-159 GKSTCNCP
+159 GKTTCNCP
-167 PYGYVKDEQGNWL
+167 PYGYTKDKEGKWH
-180 VEREAAGIVKK
+180 VENEAAEIIRQ
-191 IYAMCIQGY
+191 IYAMCIKGF
-200 GPMQISR
+200 GPMQISK
-207 KLNEMK
+207 KLNEMG
-213 AISPVVWKKKVGW
+213 AISPVVWKSKVGW
-226 KYKLE
+226 NYKLE
-231 KVERPELWTVT
+231 KVDHPELWTVT

-313 GEMSMFSGLLYC
+313 GEMSIFSGLLYC

-337 RGSEKDCFN
+337 RGNEKDAFN

-353 KGRGCTSHYIT
+353 KERICTSHYIT
-364 LHAVEDI
+364 LHAVENI

-382 ARNNETEFIAM
+382 ARDNEEEFVAM
-393 LQEKSKRMTKKDLSE
+393 LQEKNKRVTTKELADK
-408 KERAREEAERR
+408 KKTCEEADRR
-419 IDALDRIIQNL
+419 IEALDRIIESL
-430 YEDKVNGT
+430 YEDKVSGT
-438 LTEERFIKLS
+438 LSEERFIKMS
-448 KNYENEQAE
+448 KKYEREQAE
-457 LTNKLKILTNELAT
+457 LAENVKVLRSELSA
-471 AQKETAEL
+471 AQKETADI
-479 NKFMRLVKRY
+479 NKFLRLVKKY
-489 TEITELSPEIVR
+489 TEITELKPEIVR
-501 TFIDKIYV
+501 TFIDKIYI

-529 VGAVPEMENN
+529 VGAIP
-539 RTETNSL
+539 
-546 DNKSG
+546 DIKSE
-551 L
+551 